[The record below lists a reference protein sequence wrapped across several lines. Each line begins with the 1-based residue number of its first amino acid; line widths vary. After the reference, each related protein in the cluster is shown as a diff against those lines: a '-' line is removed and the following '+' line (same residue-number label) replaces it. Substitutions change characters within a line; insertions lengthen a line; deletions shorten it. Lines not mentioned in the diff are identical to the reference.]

1 MIHGC
6 LEWADISDGLLPVVL
21 TSVGRTDVLT
31 TAHMMALHRICVIR
45 GGLCSVLQQ
54 QQQLVHRCPALSS
67 FHTSARVDSSNRT
80 SVVRCGRPKFE
91 RTYPVLLVR
100 PDGSTINIRYKE
112 PKRVLLMPVDLSNFS
127 EEEKKARL
135 RKREQKKAGVKSETA
150 EFEDDFKVD
159 DYSKFW
165 KK

>member
-1 MIHGC
+1 
-6 LEWADISDGLLPVVL
+6 A
-21 TSVGRTDVLT
+21 
-31 TAHMMALHRICVIR
+31 
-45 GGLCSVLQQ
+45 LCSSLLQQ
-54 QQQLVHRCPALSS
+54 QLFHRCCPAVSG
-67 FHTSARVDSSNRT
+67 FHTSARGSNSNRM

-112 PKRVLLMPVDLSNFS
+112 PKRVLLMPVDLSNLS
-127 EEEKKARL
+127 EEERKARL
-135 RKREQKKAGVKSETA
+135 RKREQKEADLKPEVE